1 MPAGMA
7 TGFNRQKVS
16 LEEWQDRIY
25 ARQSSGLT
33 VAAWCKANDVSE
45 FSYYYWLRKLRESVL
60 KEDDASSATLLIPTF
75 CELEEVKDLLP
86 EIAPK
91 EEIAPSSISR
101 SLVSLKLPSLS
112 LEVAGG
118 VSPQEVKVA
127 LAVLKSLCC

>member
-1 MPAGMA
+1 MRKI
-7 TGFNRQKVS
+7 RQKVS

-45 FSYYYWLRKLRESVL
+45 FSYYYWLRKLRESAL
-60 KEDDASSATLLIPTF
+60 KTEDASTATHLVPAF
-75 CELEEVKDLLP
+75 CELEEVRDLLP
-86 EIAPK
+86 KIEPK
-91 EEIAPSSISR
+91 EEVAPSSTSHL
-101 SLVSLKLPSLS
+101 LVSLKLPSLS

>member
-1 MPAGMA
+1 MRKI
-7 TGFNRQKVS
+7 RQKVS

-33 VAAWCKANDVSE
+33 VAAWCKANGVSE
-45 FSYYYWLRKLRESVL
+45 CSYYYWLRKLRESAL
-60 KEDDASSATLLIPTF
+60 KEEDASPATHLVPAF
-75 CELEEVKDLLP
+75 CELEEVRDLLP
-86 EIAPK
+86 EIEPVG
-91 EEIAPSSISR
+91 EITSSSTSR

-118 VSPQEVKVA
+118 INPQEVKVA